1 MGAPHGAGAE
11 DTDIIGT
18 EEMKAI
24 VVNDYGGAE
33 TLSFADVPIPEPG
46 DGEVLVKLAYAGV
59 NFIDVYIRSGLYAR
73 SHTYAQTPPMVI
85 GMEGAGE
92 VAALGPGAGDLAEG
106 DRVAYC
112 LSLGSYAEYATVPA
126 WKLVKVPHGV
136 PLDIAA
142 ALQLQ
147 GSTAHYLTQSL
158 FALGPG
164 HWCLVH
170 AGAGGVGQLVI
181 QLAKARGAT
190 VIATVG
196 SGEKAGIARARGAD
210 HVIDY
215 RQDDFVA
222 AVKEITGGKGV
233 DVVYDSVGKDTFEG
247 SLECLKP
254 RGVLSNNGASSGAVT
269 AIDPMDLA
277 EAGSVYFTRPH
288 LADYIADAKERNLR
302 AGDLFRLW
310 REGSL
315 TVTIDRELPLSDAAE
330 AHRAI
335 EGRQT
340 KGKLLLRIR

>member
-1 MGAPHGAGAE
+1 
-11 DTDIIGT
+11 
-18 EEMKAI
+18 MKAI

-33 TLSFADVPIPEPG
+33 ALGFADVPMPEPG
-46 DGEVLVKLAYAGV
+46 EGEALVKLAYAGV

-73 SHTYAQTPPMVI
+73 SDTYAQSPPMVI

-92 VAALGPGAGDLAEG
+92 VAALGPGAGDLGAGDLGAG

-126 WKLVKVPHGV
+126 WKLVKVPDGV

-158 FALGPG
+158 FALGPD

-196 SGEKAGIARARGAD
+196 GGEKAGIAKARGAD

-222 AVKEITGGKGV
+222 AVREITGGNGV
-233 DVVYDSVGKDTFEG
+233 DVVYDSVGKDTIKG
-247 SLECLKP
+247 SLKCLKP
-254 RGVLSNNGASSGAVT
+254 LGVLSNNGASSGAVT
-269 AIDPMDLA
+269 SIDPMDLA
-277 EAGSVYFTRPH
+277 EAGSVTFTRPH
-288 LADYIADAKERNLR
+288 LADYIADADERNMR

-310 REGSL
+310 RQGSL
-315 TVTIDRELPLSDAAE
+315 TVTIDREFPLSAAAE
-330 AHRAI
+330 AHGAI

-340 KGKLLLRIR
+340 KGKLLLRTGD

>member
-1 MGAPHGAGAE
+1 
-11 DTDIIGT
+11 
-18 EEMKAI
+18 MKAI
-24 VVNDYGGAE
+24 VVEGYGGAE
-33 TLSFADVPIPEPG
+33 ALTFADVPMPEPG
-46 DGEVLVKLAYAGV
+46 DGEALVKLAYAGV

-73 SHTYAQTPPMVI
+73 SDTYAQTPPMVI

-92 VAALGPGAGDLAEG
+92 VAALGPGAGDLGEG

-126 WKLVKVPHGV
+126 WKLVKVPHEV

-196 SGEKAGIARARGAD
+196 GADKAGIARARGAD

-222 AVKEITGGKGV
+222 AVGEITGGKGV
-233 DVVYDSVGKDTFEG
+233 DVVYDSVGKDTIKG
-247 SLECLKP
+247 SLKCLKP

-277 EAGSVYFTRPH
+277 EAGSVFFTRPH
-288 LADYIADAKERNLR
+288 LADYIADADERNLR

-315 TVTIDRELPLSDAAE
+315 TVTIDRELPLSAAAR

-340 KGKLLLRIR
+340 KGKLLLRIGD

>member
-1 MGAPHGAGAE
+1 
-11 DTDIIGT
+11 
-18 EEMKAI
+18 MKAI
-24 VVNDYGGAE
+24 VAEDYGGAE
-33 TLSFADVPIPEPG
+33 TLTLADMPIPEPG
-46 DGEVLVKLAYAGV
+46 EGEALVKLAFAGV

-73 SHTYAQTPPMVI
+73 SATYAHTPPMVI

-92 VAALGPGAGDLAEG
+92 VAARGSGAGDLAEG

-126 WKLVKVPHGV
+126 WKLVKVPAEV

-147 GSTAHYLTQSL
+147 GSTAHYLTHSL

-181 QLAKARGAT
+181 QLAKSRGAT

-196 SGEKAGIARARGAD
+196 SAQKAAIARARGAD
-210 HVIDY
+210 HVIEY

-222 AVKEITGGKGV
+222 AVREITDGVGV
-233 DVVYDSVGKDTFEG
+233 DVVYDSVGKDTIKG
-247 SLECLKP
+247 SLKCLK
-254 RGVLSNNGASSGAVT
+254 RLGVLSNNGASSGAVT
-269 AIDPMDLA
+269 SIDPMDLA

-288 LADYIADAKERNLR
+288 LADYIADAKQRNMR

-310 REGSL
+310 RQGSL
-315 TVTIDRELPLSDAAE
+315 TVTIDRALPLSGAGE
-330 AHRAI
+330 AQLAI
-335 EGRQT
+335 EGRET
-340 KGKLLLRIR
+340 KGKLLLKTGG

>member
-1 MGAPHGAGAE
+1 
-11 DTDIIGT
+11 
-18 EEMKAI
+18 
-24 VVNDYGGAE
+24 
-33 TLSFADVPIPEPG
+33 
-46 DGEVLVKLAYAGV
+46 
-59 NFIDVYIRSGLYAR
+59 
-73 SHTYAQTPPMVI
+73 MVI

-92 VAALGPGAGDLAEG
+92 VAARGSGAGDLAEG

-126 WKLVKVPHGV
+126 WKLVKVPAEV

-147 GSTAHYLTQSL
+147 GSTAHYLTHSL

-181 QLAKARGAT
+181 QLAKSRGAT

-196 SGEKAGIARARGAD
+196 SAQKAAIARARGAD
-210 HVIDY
+210 HVIEY

-222 AVKEITGGKGV
+222 AVREITDGVGV
-233 DVVYDSVGKDTFEG
+233 DVVYDSVGKDTIKG
-247 SLECLKP
+247 SLKCLK
-254 RGVLSNNGASSGAVT
+254 RLGVLSNNGASSGAVT
-269 AIDPMDLA
+269 SIDPMDLA

-288 LADYIADAKERNLR
+288 LADYIADAKQRNMR

-310 REGSL
+310 RQGSL
-315 TVTIDRELPLSDAAE
+315 TVTIDRALPLSGAGE
-330 AHRAI
+330 AQLAI
-335 EGRQT
+335 EGRET
-340 KGKLLLRIR
+340 KGKLLLKTGG

>member
-1 MGAPHGAGAE
+1 
-11 DTDIIGT
+11 
-18 EEMKAI
+18 MKAI
-24 VVNDYGGAE
+24 LVESYGGAK
-33 TLSFADVPIPEPG
+33 TLTLADVPTPEPG
-46 DGEVLVKLAYAGV
+46 EGEALVKLSLAGV

-73 SHTYAQTPPMVI
+73 SDTYAQTPPMVI

-92 VAALGPGAGDLAEG
+92 VVALGLGAGDLGAGNLREG

-126 WKLVKVPHGV
+126 WKLVKVPAEV

-147 GSTAHYLTQSL
+147 GSTAHYLTHSL

-222 AVKEITGGKGV
+222 AVNEITGGNGV
-233 DVVYDSVGKDTFEG
+233 DVVFDSVGKDTIKG
-247 SLECLKP
+247 SLKCLKP

-269 AIDPMDLA
+269 SIDPMDLA

-288 LADYIADAKERNLR
+288 LADYIADADERNMR

-315 TVTIDRELPLSDAAE
+315 TVTIDREFPLAEAAR

-340 KGKLLLRIR
+340 KGKLLLGIGD

>member
-1 MGAPHGAGAE
+1 
-11 DTDIIGT
+11 
-18 EEMKAI
+18 MKAI

-33 TLSFADVPIPEPG
+33 ALSFADVPIPEPG
-46 DGEVLVKLAYAGV
+46 AGEALVKLASAGV
-59 NFIDVYIRSGLYAR
+59 NFIDVYMRSGLYAR
-73 SHTYAQTPPMVI
+73 SDTYAQRPPMVI

-126 WKLVKVPHGV
+126 WKLVKVPDDV

-147 GSTAHYLTQSL
+147 GSTAHYLTRSL

-196 SGEKAGIARARGAD
+196 GGEKAGIARARGAD

-215 RQDDFVA
+215 RRDDFVA
-222 AVKEITGGKGV
+222 AVGEITDGVGV
-233 DVVYDSVGKDTFEG
+233 DVVYDSVGKDTIDG
-247 SLECLKP
+247 SLKCLKP

-288 LADYIADAKERNLR
+288 LADYIADADERNLR

-310 REGSL
+310 RDGSL
-315 TVTIDRELPLSDAAE
+315 TVTIDRELPLAAAAE

-335 EGRQT
+335 EARQT
-340 KGKLLLRIR
+340 KGKLLLKVR

>member
-1 MGAPHGAGAE
+1 
-11 DTDIIGT
+11 
-18 EEMKAI
+18 MKAI
-24 VVNDYGGAE
+24 VAEDYGGAE
-33 TLSFADVPIPEPG
+33 TLTLADMPIAEPG
-46 DGEVLVKLAYAGV
+46 EGEALVKLAFAGV

-73 SHTYAQTPPMVI
+73 SATYAHTPPMVI

-92 VAALGPGAGDLAEG
+92 VAARGSGAGDLAEG

-126 WKLVKVPHGV
+126 WKLVKVPAEV

-147 GSTAHYLTQSL
+147 GSTAHYLTHSL

-181 QLAKARGAT
+181 QLAKSRGAT

-196 SGEKAGIARARGAD
+196 SAQKAAIARARGAD
-210 HVIDY
+210 HVIEY

-222 AVKEITGGKGV
+222 AVREITDGVGV
-233 DVVYDSVGKDTFEG
+233 DVVYDSVGKDTIKG
-247 SLECLKP
+247 SLKCLK
-254 RGVLSNNGASSGAVT
+254 RLGVLSNNGASSGAVT
-269 AIDPMDLA
+269 SIDPMDLA

-288 LADYIADAKERNLR
+288 LADYIADAKQRNMR

-310 REGSL
+310 RQGSL
-315 TVTIDRELPLSDAAE
+315 TVTIDRALPLSDAAE
-330 AHRAI
+330 AHLAI
-335 EGRQT
+335 EGRET
-340 KGKLLLRIR
+340 KGKLLLKTGG

>member
-1 MGAPHGAGAE
+1 
-11 DTDIIGT
+11 
-18 EEMKAI
+18 MKAI
-24 VVNDYGGAE
+24 VAEDYGGAE
-33 TLSFADVPIPEPG
+33 TLTLADMPIAEPG
-46 DGEVLVKLAYAGV
+46 EGEALVKLAFAGV

-73 SHTYAQTPPMVI
+73 SATYAHTPPMVI

-92 VAALGPGAGDLAEG
+92 VAARGSGAGDLAEG

-126 WKLVKVPHGV
+126 WKLVKVPAEV

-147 GSTAHYLTQSL
+147 GSTAHYLTHSL

-181 QLAKARGAT
+181 QLAKSRGAT

-196 SGEKAGIARARGAD
+196 SAQKAAIARARGAD
-210 HVIDY
+210 HVIEY

-222 AVKEITGGKGV
+222 AVREITDGVGV
-233 DVVYDSVGKDTFEG
+233 DVVYDSVGKDTIKG
-247 SLECLKP
+247 SLKCLK
-254 RGVLSNNGASSGAVT
+254 RLGVLSNNGASSGAVT
-269 AIDPMDLA
+269 SIDPMDLA

-288 LADYIADAKERNLR
+288 LADYIADAKQRNMR

-310 REGSL
+310 RQGSL
-315 TVTIDRELPLSDAAE
+315 TVTIDRALPLSGAGE
-330 AHRAI
+330 AQLAI
-335 EGRQT
+335 EGRET
-340 KGKLLLRIR
+340 KGKLLLKTGG